1 MLALRNLVCNGRW
14 QEGWQQIVL
23 FQQEQLAKNVGAVD
37 ARRPPPPEPIT
48 FARRRAVRRF
58 PCPYRQEALA
68 PRSRPSLA
76 PAAPSGK

>member
-37 ARRPPPPEPIT
+37 ARRPPEVNPKVWTE
-48 FARRRAVRRF
+48 V
-58 PCPYRQEALA
+58 LVG
-68 PRSRPSLA
+68 L
-76 PAAPSGK
+76 